1 MIMIIIPTDP
11 TADKYRGSVVAAIER
26 MKTPV
31 QTPNRRHRG
40 RPPRIQPEKGQLV
53 CPACQTV
60 WNGKMAPCRAC
71 NKKVEWEQLYQSNYE
86 KRTRFA
92 AFKKHKKKLR
102 RARERKKRAAAD
114 ARQRVLDARAER
126 KRRFWEE
133 QCKKKKMERFN
144 KLQDDENDETKK
156 EKETEAADSD
166 QSDNEAAS
174 NANQAMDFKTLAD
187 SQRIAA
193 KAKKKGMSV
202 EEYQALSESESDSD
216 DEAAKDPNSFK
227 KEKTWSSIQNK
238 LRIYANDKSE
248 YMLGKLR
255 DDNAD
260 AVAEA
265 KKFLAIDYPNKTD
278 RQALT
283 SYYVGKHAK
292 KTDEWFQTRDQ
303 AGMISLTDELNYLQN
318 AMELDE
324 TFLKTKFEKD

>member
-1 MIMIIIPTDP
+1 M
-11 TADKYRGSVVAAIER
+11 YLY
-26 MKTPV
+26 
-31 QTPNRRHRG
+31 NLH
-40 RPPRIQPEKGQLV
+40 
-53 CPACQTV
+53 
-60 WNGKMAPCRAC
+60 
-71 NKKVEWEQLYQSNYE
+71 NKKKVRSHIS
-86 KRTRFA
+86 KST
-92 AFKKHKKKLR
+92 
-102 RARERKKRAAAD
+102 
-114 ARQRVLDARAER
+114 
-126 KRRFWEE
+126 
-133 QCKKKKMERFN
+133 
-144 KLQDDENDETKK
+144 
-156 EKETEAADSD
+156 
-166 QSDNEAAS
+166 DNLH
-174 NANQAMDFKTLAD
+174 NT
-187 SQRIAA
+187 
-193 KAKKKGMSV
+193 
-202 EEYQALSESESDSD
+202 
-216 DEAAKDPNSFK
+216 SFFGPTIKK

-324 TFLKTKFEKD
+324 TFLKTKFEKRLSGLFFFFLKI

>member
-1 MIMIIIPTDP
+1 M
-11 TADKYRGSVVAAIER
+11 
-26 MKTPV
+26 
-31 QTPNRRHRG
+31 Q
-40 RPPRIQPEKGQLV
+40 
-53 CPACQTV
+53 
-60 WNGKMAPCRAC
+60 
-71 NKKVEWEQLYQSNYE
+71 
-86 KRTRFA
+86 
-92 AFKKHKKKLR
+92 
-102 RARERKKRAAAD
+102 
-114 ARQRVLDARAER
+114 
-126 KRRFWEE
+126 
-133 QCKKKKMERFN
+133 KKKKERFN
-144 KLQDDENDETKK
+144 KLQNDEDDETKK
-156 EKETEAADSD
+156 EKETEGADSD
-166 QSDNEAAS
+166 QSDNEAIS
-174 NANQAMDFKTLAD
+174 NANQPIDFKTLAD

-193 KAKKKGMSV
+193 KANKKGMSV

-216 DEAAKDPNSFK
+216 DEAAKDPNSFVETIPYGYSFPLLLSSLERDRGYNTVFGKYPKNFNTSEGFLRTVETLTKFDVDKYGNRTRHNRRKQNEVKKKKLLDKKMYLYNLHNKKKVRSRIPKSTDNLHSTSFFGPIIKK

-292 KTDEWFQTRDQ
+292 KTDEWFKTRDQ
-303 AGMISLTDELNYLQN
+303 AGMISLTDELNYLQS

-324 TFLKTKFEKD
+324 TFSKTKFEKD